1 MSSRWHDP
9 QPLADRSGRQHSYL
23 RVSVTDRCNQRCGYC
38 MPAEGVPD
46 KSHDEI
52 LRYEE
57 IVQIVALLARL
68 GVRRVRITGG
78 EPLVRRGT
86 ESLVAALAAI
96 EELEEISLTTNA
108 TLLAP
113 RAQALADVGLQR
125 VNISLDSLRPE
136 RYHRITRGG
145 DLAAALAGVRAAREA
160 GLTPVKLNTVVLP
173 DLEPDEAREIILWC
187 NQSPDDFVPRFI
199 ERMPFADIQEA
210 GTALTELRKA
220 LDRQF
225 ALEPSRAAPGD
236 GPARYMRV
244 AETGLRVGFIAPLT
258 EHFCARCN
266 RLRLTSDGRLITCLG
281 HAQGLSLRDL
291 LRGGASL
298 DELERAIR
306 ETVRNKPRGHACA
319 VEGDAVFPGTM
330 PEMGG

>member
-1 MSSRWHDP
+1 MNSRWQDS
-9 QPLADRSGRQHSYL
+9 QPLADHTGRQHSYL
-23 RVSVTDRCNQRCGYC
+23 RVSVTDRCNQRCAYC
-38 MPAEGVPD
+38 MPAEGMPR
-46 KSHDEI
+46 KSHADI

-57 IVQIVALLARL
+57 IIQLVSLLVDL

-78 EPLVRRGT
+78 EPLVRRGA
-86 ESLVAALAAI
+86 ERFVASLAAI
-96 EELEEISLTTNA
+96 PQLEEISLTSNA
-108 TLLAP
+108 TLLAG
-113 RAQALADVGLQR
+113 RARGLADAGLDR
-125 VNISLDSLRPE
+125 INISLDSLRPE

-145 DLAAALAGVRAAREA
+145 ELADALAGVRAALEA

-173 DLEPDEAREIILWC
+173 DLEPDEDREIILWC
-187 NQSPDDFVPRFI
+187 NQAPKDFIPRFI
-199 ERMPFADIQEA
+199 EQMPFANIKAA

-220 LDRQF
+220 LERQF
-225 ALEPSRAAPGD
+225 VLEPSRTAPGD

-244 AETGLRVGFIAPLT
+244 VETGLRVGFIAPLS

-291 LRGGASL
+291 LRGGASR
-298 DELERAIR
+298 DDLEQAIR
-306 ETVRNKPRGHACA
+306 ETVYGKPRGHVCA